1 VFWCQG
7 YSEPG
12 AGSDLA
18 GLKTRA
24 VRDGDHYVVNGSKIW
39 TTMAHW
45 ADMMF
50 CLARTDADAAR
61 PQEGISFLLL
71 DMKQPGV
78 TVRPIISIDGAHHLN
93 EVFFDDVRVPVSER
107 VGEENRGWTYAK
119 FLLGH
124 ERMLSAETGKAR
136 RLIGKIRRIA
146 ARLPHA
152 NGRGVLA
159 DDARFRDRI
168 ARLEIRV
175 LALEWTTLRML
186 DAAMEGAGPGAEASL
201 LKIRGSELVQAITE
215 LATDVLGLYGIPFDV
230 RLLEAEAQG
239 IEIGPDG
246 AAGILAEFL
255 YHRAPTI
262 WGGSNEVQRNIL
274 AKHALGL

>member
-1 VFWCQG
+1 
-7 YSEPG
+7 
-12 AGSDLA
+12 
-18 GLKTRA
+18 
-24 VRDGDHYVVNGSKIW
+24 
-39 TTMAHW
+39 M
-45 ADMMF
+45 
-50 CLARTDADAAR
+50 
-61 PQEGISFLLL
+61 
-71 DMKQPGV
+71 
-78 TVRPIISIDGAHHLN
+78 
-93 EVFFDDVRVPVSER
+93 
-107 VGEENRGWTYAK
+107 GEENRGWTYAK

-136 RLIGKIRRIA
+136 RLIGKIRRMA

-186 DAAMEGAGPGAEASL
+186 DAAMEGASPGAEASL

-239 IEIGPDG
+239 VEIGPDG